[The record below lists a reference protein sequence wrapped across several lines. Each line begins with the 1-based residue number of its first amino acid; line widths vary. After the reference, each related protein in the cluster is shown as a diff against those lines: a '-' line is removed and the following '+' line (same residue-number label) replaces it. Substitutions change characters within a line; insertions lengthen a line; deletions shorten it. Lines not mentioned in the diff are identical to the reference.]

1 MILSAEDMWNLA
13 LFTII
18 VLAFVWKYSRNKK
31 VYEQTEYYQQTNI
44 PYWTVLHNKGNLGE
58 YYTYDNLKEL
68 NGYKRFLFNV
78 YIPKENGETTEIDV
92 ILLHESG
99 IYVFESKNYGG
110 WIFGNENQR
119 YWKQTFRTERNWFF
133 NPIMQNKTHIKWLQ
147 KYLDNGSD
155 LPFYSFIL
163 FSDRC
168 QLVNI
173 TLTSGKHFVIHRH
186 DVLNAVNKVTTSV
199 GTRLT
204 PDEIDEL
211 HYKLYS
217 LTQVSEAE
225 KQQHI
230 KDVQKKYN
238 KKERYYNL

>member
-1 MILSAEDMWNLA
+1 MSFTVKDISV
-13 LFTII
+13 LFLFGII
-18 VLAFVWKYSRNKK
+18 VLVFIGEYRRKK
-31 VYEQTEYYQQTNI
+31 KEYEKTEYFQQTNI
-44 PYWTVLHNKGNLGE
+44 PYRSVFHNKGNLGE
-58 YYTYDNLKEL
+58 YYTYNNLKDL

-119 YWKQTFRTERNWFF
+119 YWRQTFKTERHWFF
-133 NPIMQNKTHIKWLQ
+133 NPIMQNKAHIKWLQ
-147 KYLDNGSD
+147 NFLSNSSD

-173 TLTSGKHFVIHRH
+173 TLTSGKHFVIHRR
-186 DVLNAVNKVTTSV
+186 DVLSAVNKVITSV
-199 GTRLT
+199 GTRLS
-204 PDEIDEL
+204 PNEIDEI
-211 HYKLYS
+211 HYKLYP
-217 LTQVSEAE
+217 LTQVSELE
-225 KQQHI
+225 KLQHI
-230 KDVQKKYN
+230 KDIQHKYN
-238 KKERYYNL
+238 KYN